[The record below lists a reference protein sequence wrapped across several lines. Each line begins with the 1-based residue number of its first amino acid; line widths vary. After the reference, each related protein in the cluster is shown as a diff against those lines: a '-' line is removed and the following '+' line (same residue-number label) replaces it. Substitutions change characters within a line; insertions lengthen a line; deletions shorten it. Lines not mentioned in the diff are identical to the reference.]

1 MIILYL
7 IDYTLIFLL
16 WIGDDILSYTVGMT
30 TIKLYDTDEV
40 SLAIVVMEKNDHI
53 YKLIFYNIF
62 VTFLSMTYMT

>member
-7 IDYTLIFLL
+7 IDYTLIFLF

-30 TIKLYDTDEV
+30 TIELYDTDEV

-53 YKLIFYNIF
+53 YKLIF
-62 VTFLSMTYMT
+62 